1 MYVSLMQKRMMDIL
15 PVISICILTVV
26 KVSETTK
33 YCVQTTC
40 QARTAIISGFASV
53 ADMIIGTSIY
63 YYTACNCTMCNLL
76 LLGKSHFFWE

>member
-1 MYVSLMQKRMMDIL
+1 MCLFHCCKEQTMHIL
-15 PVISICILTVV
+15 PVISMCILTFV

-53 ADMIIGTSIY
+53 ADMIIGTSMDY
-63 YYTACNCTMCNLL
+63 YIECNCKIT
-76 LLGKSHFFWE
+76 FIR

>member
-1 MYVSLMQKRMMDIL
+1 MFVSLMCKEKMMHIL
-15 PVISICILTVV
+15 PVISMCILTFV

-53 ADMIIGTSIY
+53 ADMIIGTSMY
-63 YYTACNCTMCNLL
+63 YYTVCNCTV
-76 LLGKSHFFWE
+76 K